1 MVQRLLANH
10 SHDIL
15 ALNQTMTRRQQN
27 DTVLSSSQ
35 EYLLDPLSFQI
46 LAIAF
51 FSTIIAF
58 GFIGNVCLLGTIL
71 KWKRLRNSC
80 GLLLA
85 NIACSDLGISV
96 IAAPLRI
103 AELYFSGWPFG
114 SALCRLLPPLQEVM
128 VCVSVVTHSTIALER
143 YRATVSPFKPRLSVG
158 RTKIVILG
166 MWLFCYVFGGLPL
179 TLPLELFYFKGK
191 AYCMPN
197 WTKLYRRAY
206 EMYLVLVFILAQLA
220 IQSFA
225 YVSIIRTLK
234 SKSDI
239 IAEASARPE
248 SVIQS
253 GGSFVADSRVP
264 CSAMAARVKRKQKL
278 VKMLLFLV
286 IAFQICHLPRGI
298 MMLYREFAA
307 PSSIGPTFEYVD
319 LMSLALYYLKHVI
332 NPFILFAMS
341 ADFRNGIVACCK
353 GDGYPEKSNLTA
365 PLRTTRNSALKPSQD
380 DLDEQREKTDLD
392 DES

>member
-1 MVQRLLANH
+1 MVQRFLANQ
-10 SHDIL
+10 SHDVL
-15 ALNQTMTRRQQN
+15 PLNQTMTGRQQN
-27 DTVLSSSQ
+27 DTVLSPSQ
-35 EYLLDPLSFQI
+35 EYFMDPLSFRI

-51 FSTIIAF
+51 FSTIIGF

-103 AELYFSGWPFG
+103 AELYFNGWPFG

-158 RTKIVILG
+158 RTKIVVLG
-166 MWLFCYVFGGLPL
+166 TWLLCYVFGGLPL
-179 TLPLELFYFKGK
+179 TFPLELLYFEGK

-197 WTKLYRRAY
+197 WKKLYRRAY
-206 EMYLVLVFILAQLA
+206 EIYLVLIFILAQLA

-234 SKSDI
+234 SKRDI
-239 IAEASARPE
+239 IAKAAARTE
-248 SVIQS
+248 SMIQS
-253 GGSFVADSRVP
+253 GGSFEADSCVP

-307 PSSIGPTFEYVD
+307 PSSIGLTFEYMD
-319 LMSLALYYLKHVI
+319 LVSLALYYLKHVI
-332 NPFILFAMS
+332 NPFILYAMS
-341 ADFRNGIVACCK
+341 ADFRSGIVACCK
-353 GDGYPEKSNLTA
+353 GEEYPEKSNLTA
-365 PLRTTRNSALKPSQD
+365 PFRTTRNYALKPSED
-380 DLDEQREKTDLD
+380 DLDGQQEKTDVENEL
-392 DES
+392 